1 MRPVIRLMIRNGEPS
16 DVMEELVRQ
25 TYVEVADKEFGLPNR
40 KQSASRISLLTG
52 IHRREVARLR
62 DQLAYN
68 DVPEIAGFNRVE
80 AVIAAWIREP
90 DYLTKRGEPRVLRFT
105 GKGSFS
111 ELVERFGRDVTPRVV
126 VDELTRVG
134 TVEYT
139 EKGGVKLLVH
149 GYVPAPSSDEQIA
162 VYGHQAEDF
171 LSTLDIN
178 VTALT
183 PEDRMFQRQVTYNR
197 IPEDQVPAFE
207 ELSARL
213 GQRVLEQL
221 DAWLKKR
228 AARNGGKTVR
238 LGLGVYQILGESHK
252 EDPE

>member
-1 MRPVIRLMIRNGEPS
+1 MIRNGEPS
-16 DVMEELVRQ
+16 EVMEELVRQ

-52 IHRREVARLR
+52 LHRREVARLR
-62 DQLAYN
+62 EQLAYN

-80 AVIAAWIREP
+80 GVIAAWVREP
-90 DYLTKRGEPRVLRFT
+90 AYLTKRGEPRVLRFS

-111 ELVERFGRDVTPRVV
+111 ELVERYGRDVTPRVV

-149 GYVPAPSSDEQIA
+149 GYVPTPSSDAQIS

-171 LSTLDIN
+171 LSTLDNN
-178 VTALT
+178 VTAMV
-183 PEDRMFQRQVTYNR
+183 PEDRMFQRQVIYNR
-197 IPEDQVPAFE
+197 IPEEQVPAFE
-207 ELSARL
+207 EYSARL
-213 GQRVLEQL
+213 GQRLLEQL

-228 AARNGGKTVR
+228 SAKRGENAVR
-238 LGLGVYQILGESHK
+238 LGLGVYQIEGKSHE
-252 EDPE
+252 EDVD